1 MLDLAKKY
9 ENYLLLFMILI
20 VFGSGI
26 YLGKYLYGL
35 PDYIEIPQP
44 QIEIE
49 KKTIEIPVFTTSAK
63 LIEVPEIKV
72 RAELYGKTLIDT
84 VYQDTLKIL
93 VASNDTTITFKDT
106 LTTPDTVLTA
116 EGEIRISTDYYFPPY
131 NRFKHSIKPT
141 LPIYKITEYKPFRVP
156 DSFLDRL
163 RVGAGFMYGS
173 PTDHWKPTT
182 FIGLGL
188 FYGYSIRDLLPF

>member
-9 ENYLLLFMILI
+9 ENYLLLFVLI
-20 VFGSGI
+20 VLFGSGI
-26 YLGKYLYGL
+26 YVGKLLYGL
-35 PDYIEIPQP
+35 PDHIEIPQP

-72 RAELYGKTLIDT
+72 RAELYGATLIDT
-84 VYQDTLKIL
+84 VYQDTLKIF

-106 LTTPDTVLTA
+106 LVTSDTVLTA
-116 EGEIRISTDYYFPPY
+116 EGSIHLSTSYYFPPY
-131 NRFKHSIKPT
+131 NRFRHQIKPT
-141 LPIYKITEYKPFRVP
+141 LPVYKITEYKPFRVP
-156 DSFLDRL
+156 ETFLDRL
-163 RVGAGFMYGS
+163 RIGAGFMYGS
-173 PTDHWKPTT
+173 PTDQWKPQT

-188 FYGYSIRDLLPF
+188 FYGYSARDLMPF